1 MKRCMLQVL
10 EWVQR
15 SIQFKSIKRETVKK
29 QNSKHKAGI
38 CSRLLW
44 AAMGAVQMTAAAWLF
59 YDNILAVLLMSPWL
73 YFYIKEKSR
82 QYYSLK
88 KHELTT
94 QFKDAVTAVSFSLNA
109 GYSVENAFVEALK
122 ELKLLYGQK
131 AEIVREFSEI
141 ARRLQNNENIEE
153 VLSSFAS
160 ESGVSDIIYFSEVF
174 QYAKRSGGDLV
185 SIIRNTANTI
195 RAKIELQ
202 EEIYTTISGKK
213 MEQRIMGIMPFAM
226 IAYLRLTS
234 PEFIS
239 SVYGNAAGTAVMSVC
254 LCVYLAADKMAK
266 RIVNIEI

>member
-174 QYAKRSGGDLV
+174 Q
-185 SIIRNTANTI
+185 
-195 RAKIELQ
+195 
-202 EEIYTTISGKK
+202 
-213 MEQRIMGIMPFAM
+213 
-226 IAYLRLTS
+226 
-234 PEFIS
+234 
-239 SVYGNAAGTAVMSVC
+239 
-254 LCVYLAADKMAK
+254 
-266 RIVNIEI
+266 